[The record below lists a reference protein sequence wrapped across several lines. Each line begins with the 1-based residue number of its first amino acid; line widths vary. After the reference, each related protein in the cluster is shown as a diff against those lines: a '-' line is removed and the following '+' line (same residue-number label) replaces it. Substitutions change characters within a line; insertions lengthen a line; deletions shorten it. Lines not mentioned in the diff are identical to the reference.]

1 MSAAVLLAVLRPK
14 ADDVDDF
21 FTWYEAEHV
30 TGRLAMPGFL
40 DAHRYVSE
48 DDHDMGLVIYDL
60 ASLDVLST
68 EAYRALQARTAATTQ
83 TRMGGL
89 DQFVRVTG
97 EVIQEHGDVAAAVPL
112 LFVVAFS
119 APRSDLDDLDAWY
132 REEHAPML
140 LKAAAWRGVSLVDV
154 TGSNTPWTRVAIHRL
169 ADASALESPE
179 RRAAGEAPRRQ
190 QLAARPWF
198 NAGTRYRVRA
208 VDRLD
213 SASRRR

>member
-1 MSAAVLLAVLRPK
+1 MSAVLLAVLRPE

-30 TGRLAMPGFL
+30 NGRLAMPGFL

-48 DDHDMGLVIYDL
+48 DDRDIGLLIYELDGLDAL
-60 ASLDVLST
+60 AT
-68 EAYRALQARTAATTQ
+68 EEYRTLQAGTAATTQ
-83 TRMGGL
+83 ARMGGL
-89 DQFVRVTG
+89 RQFVRVTG
-97 EVIQEHGDVAAAVPL
+97 EIIQEHGDVDRVAPL

-119 APRSDLDDLDAWY
+119 APESDLDELDAWY

-140 LKAAAWRGVSLVDV
+140 LKAEAWRGVRLVDV
-154 TGSNTPWTRVAIHRL
+154 AESNAPWTRVAIHRL

-179 RRAAGEAPRRQ
+179 RRAAGETPRRRE
-190 QLAARPWF
+190 LAARPWF
-198 NAGTRYRVRA
+198 NAATRYTVRA

-213 SASRRR
+213 LASSRR

>member
-1 MSAAVLLAVLRPK
+1 MSAVLLAVLRPN
-14 ADDVDDF
+14 ANDVDDF

-40 DAHRYVSE
+40 DAQRYVSE
-48 DDHDMGLVIYDL
+48 DDRDMGLLIYELDGLHVL
-60 ASLDVLST
+60 ATD
-68 EAYRALQARTAATTQ
+68 EYRALQARTAETTQ

-89 DQFVRVTG
+89 DRFVRVTG
-97 EVIQEHGDVAAAVPL
+97 TVIQEHGDVDAAASL

-119 APRSDLDDLDAWY
+119 APESDLGELDGWY

-140 LKAAAWRGVSLVDV
+140 LKAAAWRGVRLVDV
-154 TGSNTPWTRVAIHRL
+154 AESNTPWTRVAIHRL

-179 RRAAGEAPRRQ
+179 RRAAGETPRRHK
-190 QLAARPWF
+190 LAARPWF
-198 NAGTRYRVRA
+198 NASTRYTVKA